1 MLYNFRNMK
10 LNQQGSVIAK
20 YNYLIA
26 AILVLA
32 AVSWP
37 YVQEKYDEWV
47 YQREAKQFFELI
59 QEKQLK
65 YSLTNNRYLPFKFQ
79 NNEKELKA
87 LGLNLKKAKYYDF
100 GVVEVDN
107 QTIHIIAQLKPKVI
121 KRWYLILTGPKTK
134 LELVYEKKAGKP
146 GRIL

>member
-1 MLYNFRNMK
+1 MLHNFRTMN
-10 LNQQGSVIAK
+10 LNQKGSIIAK

-37 YVQEKYDEWV
+37 YVQKKTDEWV

-65 YSLTNNRYLPFKFQ
+65 YSLINNRYLPFKFQ
-79 NNEKELKA
+79 NNEKELNA
-87 LGLNLKKAKYYDF
+87 LDLNLKKAKYYDF
-100 GVVEVDN
+100 GVIEIDN
-107 QTIHIIAQLKPKVI
+107 QTFHIIAQLKPKVI
-121 KRWYLILTGPKTK
+121 KRWYLIGSKTK

>member
-1 MLYNFRNMK
+1 MLYNFRNIK

-37 YVQEKYDEWV
+37 YVQKKVDEWF
-47 YQREAKQFFELI
+47 YQPEAKQFFELI

-65 YSLTNNRYLPFKFQ
+65 YSLTNNKYLSFKFQ
-79 NNEKELKA
+79 NNEKELNE
-87 LGLNLKKAKYYDF
+87 LDLNLNKAKYYDF
-100 GVVEVDN
+100 GVIEVDN
-107 QTIHIIAQLKPKVI
+107 QTIHIIAQLKPKVL
-121 KRWYLILTGPKTK
+121 KRWYLIGPKTR